1 VNEDSSVDEEVF
13 RAGLGTG
20 LGAVDGFDVFGLTD
34 SSSEALSHAS
44 SSPHSAIERDKKCV

>member
-1 VNEDSSVDEEVF
+1 MNEDSSVDEEVF